1 MLKRFLLIL
10 LCMVLVAA
18 PALADG
24 GQILDGRWLNSNI
37 EGNVTAD
44 TPAELKDNY
53 ELYVNKQWYL
63 ETAIPEGKTN
73 VGSSS
78 VISDMVGEQQIA
90 LLKDGNLTG
99 HDAELVQKLSG
110 DVIEGYKGGL
120 FTREQAIA
128 ELKRRV
134 EELGVYTK
142 G

>member
-63 ETAIPEGKTN
+63 ETADRK
-73 VGSSS
+73 S
-78 VISDMVGEQQIA
+78 VV
-90 LLKDGNLTG
+90 
-99 HDAELVQKLSG
+99 
-110 DVIEGYKGGL
+110 
-120 FTREQAIA
+120 
-128 ELKRRV
+128 
-134 EELGVYTK
+134 
-142 G
+142 